1 MLSCVQLCDSG
12 PKPTSLNSSALG
24 GGFFTTSATWEAP
37 LSCVSVLLILLVLAF
52 TFMGFTDGSDGKESA
67 CNVENPVSI
76 PGSGR
81 SPGEGNSCPLQYSYL
96 ENSMDRGPGRL
107 QSMGLQRVRHEWET
121 NTFTLYRMAL
131 FMFCPLQAL

>member
-1 MLSCVQLCDSG
+1 
-12 PKPTSLNSSALG
+12 
-24 GGFFTTSATWEAP
+24 
-37 LSCVSVLLILLVLAF
+37 
-52 TFMGFTDGSDGKESA
+52 MGFTDGSDGKESA
-67 CNVENPVSI
+67 CNVENPGSI

-121 NTFTLYRMAL
+121 NTFTLYIYGSLYVLSSSGIVIHCCIFVSVRSL
-131 FMFCPLQAL
+131 NDLQILKCMNCILNVLIDFFLINNF